1 MTGTEISSQTC
12 KSHTCTHTLVQTVQE
27 SEEKHVTLLKVK
39 PHGSWQ
45 HSPFPAFATP
55 GGAKRPPDARSQA
68 VTAHSGP
75 KKGSGFCLLDLLWW
89 AQSSRYI
96 AGCLVPQHPE
106 RFTKYGQD
114 GQEVIQHDMGS
125 SKNKGILAGLNRRK
139 QEFRLRMTSCEG
151 RGSNL
156 TETNGKHLKIK
167 KKKCKSCTSWSPRQ
181 RPAAKGGRSPALG
194 PCHCSALSC
203 QPPALDQRS
212 AKPPAA
218 ASVPRQAAPSS
229 QARKRFVTS
238 SSWLRF
244 CRPQVCSA
252 CQHTLLSR
260 ILLFSG
266 VMPDSLHPT
275 EWPCL

>member
-27 SEEKHVTLLKVK
+27 SEEKHVILLKVK

-55 GGAKRPPDARSQA
+55 GGAKHPPDAHSQA

-156 TETNGKHLKIK
+156 TENNGKHLKIK
-167 KKKCKSCTSWSPRQ
+167 KKKYK
-181 RPAAKGGRSPALG
+181 RPQPCPGALPLLCSQLPAPSLG
-194 PCHCSALSC
+194 SALSKTSC
-203 QPPALDQRS
+203 CCFC
-212 AKPPAA
+212 AKAG
-218 ASVPRQAAPSS
+218 S
-229 QARKRFVTS
+229 
-238 SSWLRF
+238 
-244 CRPQVCSA
+244 
-252 CQHTLLSR
+252 
-260 ILLFSG
+260 
-266 VMPDSLHPT
+266 T
-275 EWPCL
+275 ELPG